1 MAAKKSLMDN
11 LKSFDTSAPVA
22 TLEPQIPVPTPAPT
36 RQQAASRPPSRRD
49 KRAITGYVSPKAF
62 QQFQILRAERGLDV
76 QQLVEEALNDL
87 FQKYGKPPIA

>member
-11 LKSFDTSAPVA
+11 LKSFDTSDSVA
-22 TLEPQIPVPTPAPT
+22 ALESPPPAAHPTT
-36 RQQAASRPPSRRD
+36 SRPPSRRD

-62 QQFQILRAERGLDV
+62 QQFQILRAERGRDV

>member
-1 MAAKKSLMDN
+1 MAAKKSLMDTMR
-11 LKSFDTSAPVA
+11 SFDTAAPVES
-22 TLEPQIPVPTPAPT
+22 LEPPPPAAQRT
-36 RQQAASRPPSRRD
+36 ASRPPSRRD

-62 QQFQILRAERGLDV
+62 QQFQILRAERGRDV